1 MFIKYFIQDGSFG
14 NLQSYMLE
22 EIETNRDRAIT
33 YKEET
38 LEYQWGWRTVSAT
51 VKAPV
56 EEYLRQKDLVY
67 MGENVGI

>member
-1 MFIKYFIQDGSFG
+1 
-14 NLQSYMLE
+14 MLE

>member
-1 MFIKYFIQDGSFG
+1 
-14 NLQSYMLE
+14 MLE

-38 LEYQWGWRTVSAT
+38 LEYQWGWRTVSAS
-51 VKAPV
+51 VKTPV